1 MPIARF
7 LILSLSLITS
17 FAPAQS
23 IAAGKKTPAQIAA
36 KSCLEGKNWGSETF
50 GREFIGA
57 RLQTAT
63 RPAKSNSVFLI
74 DPSLG
79 ALATVISH
87 TQLRFAR
94 GRLTGSSTSE
104 LAGVTS
110 ETGGVRGQSSSVL
123 DARYS
128 LAISKKG
135 AITVTIS
142 SVAVDSADTELYLE
156 KFSTFEKLNRVT
168 STQTPIFL
176 GDVKTLQVNCKGKSL
191 KVTYPNQV
199 VYTFTR

>member
-1 MPIARF
+1 MNITRF
-7 LILSLSLITS
+7 LVVSLCVILSVG
-17 FAPAQS
+17 PAQS

-50 GREFIGA
+50 GRELIGA
-57 RLQTAT
+57 QLQTAT
-63 RPAKSNSVFLI
+63 RPAKSSSVFLI

-79 ALATVISH
+79 ALATVSSY
-87 TQLRFAR
+87 TELKFAR
-94 GRLTGSSTSE
+94 GRLTGSSNSV

-110 ETGGVRGQSSSVL
+110 QTGGVRGQSSSVL

-135 AITVTIS
+135 AITVTIL

-156 KFSTFEKLNRVT
+156 KFSTFEKFNRIT

-176 GDVKTLQVNCKGKSL
+176 KDVKNFQVKCKGTSL
-191 KVTYPNQV
+191 KITYPNQTL
-199 VYTFTR
+199 YTFTR